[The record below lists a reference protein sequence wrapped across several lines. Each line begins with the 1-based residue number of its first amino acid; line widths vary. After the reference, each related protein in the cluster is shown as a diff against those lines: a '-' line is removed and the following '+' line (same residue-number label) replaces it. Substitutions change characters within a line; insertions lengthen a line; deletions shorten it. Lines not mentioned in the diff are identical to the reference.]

1 MTKDEIIERVGS
13 EAFRRVVEKVWAKSD
28 KSIKVRAAEALAE
41 LNDPNSQEDFDL
53 LTDIVEILMETNAK
67 PKAKIGL
74 LFEVYRE
81 APSFTLINELF
92 LHYWRDLPR
101 KGKGEFW
108 RQVQVIL
115 GSRNDRLT
123 ASVEQALWCDF
134 FETPEFVE
142 EAWYSLLDRNPDDE
156 VIKRILITSGPVPF
170 RLKTAL
176 YERLLSDRKW
186 HPYIYKSILHSAFDY
201 YGDINENEARSMLSR
216 LRLNHVEMEHWGK
229 LELRLK
235 VTDEI

>member
-134 FETPEFVE
+134 F
-142 EAWYSLLDRNPDDE
+142 
-156 VIKRILITSGPVPF
+156 
-170 RLKTAL
+170 
-176 YERLLSDRKW
+176 
-186 HPYIYKSILHSAFDY
+186 
-201 YGDINENEARSMLSR
+201 
-216 LRLNHVEMEHWGK
+216 
-229 LELRLK
+229 
-235 VTDEI
+235 